1 MADEPTKLILG
12 DTAISA
18 IEQPA
23 TKRFLGRR
31 KNRQR
36 VQLTHCE
43 NCGAHLSGKYCPQ
56 CGQPAIDYRRSFRQ
70 VIVDVLDSFLNWDSK
85 FFATIGL
92 LIAKP
97 WRLTNEFLAGKRV
110 RYVHP
115 LRLYLLASILFFFA
129 VNYWAKSIHFQPGQL
144 SPKDRAELQAELKTE
159 DLPPDARAKLEKA
172 LKLDSPTPT
181 PATPDVPKPPGSP
194 PEAGT
199 KTDQTPS
206 MESERAF
213 FQSGNPQTPFE
224 KWLETRAKEK
234 MGEHGTNMQLF
245 LITLINNLPGM
256 MLCCIP
262 LFAFV
267 LKILYLRRR
276 IFYIDHLIY
285 ALHIHTFAYVGI
297 MLIIFATIGL
307 NHLAPN
313 MMGWIAIPWLAFAA
327 QIFISIRRVYRQGWF
342 MSVIKFFFGG
352 FAYLMVLSVALAATF
367 FVTLAMP

>member
-1 MADEPTKLILG
+1 MSDEPAKLILG

-18 IEQPA
+18 LEEHPDGN
-23 TKRFLGRR
+23 RGFFGRR
-31 KNRQR
+31 RRQR
-36 VQLTHCE
+36 APLTHCE
-43 NCGAHLSGKYCPQ
+43 NCGAQLTGRYCAQ
-56 CGQPAIDYRRSFRQ
+56 CGQAAIDYRRSFRH

-129 VNYWAKSIHFQPGQL
+129 VNYWAKSINLQSGKL
-144 SPKDRAELQAELKTE
+144 SPKDRDEIKTELKNE
-159 DLPPDARAKLEKA
+159 DLPPAARAKIEQALNLE
-172 LKLDSPTPT
+172 SPS
-181 PATPDVPKPPGSP
+181 PAATARADEQASPKPEEHG
-194 PEAGT
+194 
-199 KTDQTPS
+199 PS
-206 MESERAF
+206 GQGDFGPLLQLAADKPS
-213 FQSGNPQTPFE
+213 TPFE
-224 KWLETRAKEK
+224 KWVEQHAKEK
-234 MGEHGTNMQLF
+234 FGEHGANARAF

-267 LKILYLRRR
+267 LKVLYIRCK

-297 MLIIFATIGL
+297 MLITFATIGL
-307 NHLAPN
+307 NRIAPN
-313 MMGWIAIPWLAFAA
+313 MMGWIAIPWIVFAA
-327 QIFISIRRVYRQGWF
+327 QILISIRCVYRQGWF
-342 MSVIKFFFGG
+342 FSIFKFFVGG
-352 FAYLMVLSVALAATF
+352 FVYLLVLSMALAATF